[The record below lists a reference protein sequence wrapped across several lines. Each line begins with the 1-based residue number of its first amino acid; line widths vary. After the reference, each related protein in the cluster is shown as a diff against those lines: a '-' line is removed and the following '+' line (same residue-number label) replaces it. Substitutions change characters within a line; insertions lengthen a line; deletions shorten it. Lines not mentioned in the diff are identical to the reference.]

1 MATTEEFDGDVD
13 IRSRRTRTEEADLD
27 ITPMIDIT
35 FLLLAFFVVV
45 SKMDAQIPVAM
56 PKASSGAT
64 IAEENCVI
72 LVVTTDTAGGDAKI
86 YKGQAADQSS
96 LVTGDSV
103 TDKEAEIA
111 EFVENEI
118 SNRPTVEAILIKGD
132 GNVRAGDIEMIKRG
146 IASSDLALTRRVF
159 FGVEEE

>member
-1 MATTEEFDGDVD
+1 MANTEEFDVD
-13 IRSRRTRTEEADLD
+13 ISPRRTRTEEADLD

-45 SKMDAQIPVAM
+45 SKMDAQIPVTM

-64 IAEENCVI
+64 IAEENCVVI
-72 LVVTTDTAGGDAKI
+72 VVTTETAGGEAQI
-86 YKGQAADQSS
+86 YKGQAVDKSS
-96 LVTGDSV
+96 LVNSESASDR
-103 TDKEAEIA
+103 EAEIA
-111 EFVENEI
+111 EYVENEI

-132 GNVRAGDIEMIKRG
+132 GNVRAGDIELIKRG
-146 IASSDLALTRRVF
+146 IASSDLALNRRVF

>member
-1 MATTEEFDGDVD
+1 MTTIEDFDVD
-13 IRSRRTRTEEADLD
+13 ISARRTRTEEAELD

-45 SKMDAQIPVAM
+45 SKMDAQIPVTM
-56 PKASSGAT
+56 PKATSAST
-64 IAEENCVI
+64 IAEENCVV
-72 LVVTTDTAGGDAKI
+72 LVVTTDAPGGDAKI
-86 YKGQAADQSS
+86 FKGQSADTSTM
-96 LVTGDSV
+96 VTAES
-103 TDKEAEIA
+103 TMDKEAEIG

-118 SNRPTVEAILIKGD
+118 SNRPTVEAILIKAD
-132 GNVRAGDIEMIKRG
+132 GNIRAGDIEMIKRG

>member
-1 MATTEEFDGDVD
+1 MTTTEDLDVD
-13 IRSRRTRTEEADLD
+13 IRPRRTRTEEADLD

-45 SKMDAQIPVAM
+45 SKMDAQIPVTM
-56 PKASSGAT
+56 PKATSGAT
-64 IAEENCVI
+64 IAEENCVV
-72 LVVTTDTAGGDAKI
+72 LVVTTETAGGEAKI
-86 YKGQAADQSS
+86 YKGQTADLSALVSS
-96 LVTGDSV
+96 DS
-103 TDKEAEIA
+103 TLDKEAEIG

>member
-1 MATTEEFDGDVD
+1 MSTMENIDVD
-13 IRSRRTRTEEADLD
+13 IRPRKTKTEDADLD

-45 SKMDAQIPVAM
+45 SKMDAQIPVQM
-56 PKASSGAT
+56 PKAASGSS

-72 LVVTTDTAGGDAKI
+72 FVVTTESPGGPSKI
-86 YKGQAADQSS
+86 YKGQSPDESNLIKVQGALDIESE
-96 LVTGDSV
+96 V
-103 TDKEAEIA
+103 AEY
-111 EFVENEI
+111 VENEI

-132 GNVRAGDIEMIKRG
+132 GNARTGDIETIKRG
-146 IASSDLALTRRVF
+146 VARSELAKERKLY

>member
-1 MATTEEFDGDVD
+1 MTTTEDLDVD
-13 IRSRRTRTEEADLD
+13 IRARRTRTEEADLD

-45 SKMDAQIPVAM
+45 SKMDAQIPVTM
-56 PKASSGAT
+56 PKATSGAT
-64 IAEENCVI
+64 IAEENCVV
-72 LVVTTDTAGGDAKI
+72 LVVTTETPGGEAKI
-86 YKGQAADQSS
+86 YKGQTADSS
-96 LVTGDSV
+96 ALVSAESTLDR
-103 TDKEAEIA
+103 EAEIG

-146 IASSDLALTRRVF
+146 IAGSDLALTRRVF